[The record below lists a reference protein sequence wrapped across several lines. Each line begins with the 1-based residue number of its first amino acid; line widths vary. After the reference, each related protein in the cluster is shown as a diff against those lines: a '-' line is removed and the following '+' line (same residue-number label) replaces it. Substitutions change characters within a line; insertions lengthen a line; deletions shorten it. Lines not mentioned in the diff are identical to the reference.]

1 MVVVHYRYLVLK
13 MLLPNGIIKIHGD
26 RTTDAFVPEKLQ
38 ELAVAQEATASY
50 GEPDQAPSSSH
61 QRVSSSAP
69 CM

>member
-1 MVVVHYRYLVLK
+1 

-38 ELAVAQEATASY
+38 ELAVAQEATAGY

-61 QRVSSSAP
+61 
-69 CM
+69 